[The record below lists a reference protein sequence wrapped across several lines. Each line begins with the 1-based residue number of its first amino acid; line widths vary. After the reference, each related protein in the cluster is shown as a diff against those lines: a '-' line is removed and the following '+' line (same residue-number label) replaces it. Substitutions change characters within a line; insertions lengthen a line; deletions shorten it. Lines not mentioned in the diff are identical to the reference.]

1 MKRIAIC
8 LRGFMDKIKSG
19 HFHQMSLDNIYEN
32 QNPYINFRA
41 VHNSINIHIIQ
52 ANPEFKFD
60 FFIHSWNP
68 DLKEDLDNLYKPKLS
83 KYENQREYQDLIS
96 ANQLKNFGYT
106 AQQLGISKSLEL
118 LRLYT
123 QQSSETRYDL
133 VIIYRPDVL
142 LYKDM
147 KMKKYARN
155 EIYVNSEEREDF
167 HFVMNFNNA
176 MRFRDIF
183 GSKSPFVDFFKKT
196 LGKQIIADD
205 IKCGKHQEVLRKLNF
220 SAIKRHSIDKKIFHK
235 YGLTN
240 EEINQLNNK

>member
-1 MKRIAIC
+1 
-8 LRGFMDKIKSG
+8 MDKIKSG
-19 HFHQMSLDNIYEN
+19 HFYKVSLDKIYEN
-32 QNPYINFRA
+32 QNPYINFCA
-41 VHNSINIHIIQ
+41 VHNSIKMHIIQ

-68 DLKEDLDNLYKPKLS
+68 DLKEELDNLYKPKFS
-83 KYENQREYQDLIS
+83 KYENQREYKDLIL
-96 ANQLKNFGYT
+96 ANQLKNFGHT

-123 QQSSETRYDL
+123 QQSLETRYDL

-147 KMKKYARN
+147 KMKKYTQN
-155 EIYVNSEEREDF
+155 EIYVNSKVSEDF

-183 GSKSPFVDFFKKT
+183 GSKLSFVNFFKVA

-205 IKCGKHQEVLRKLNF
+205 IKCGEHQEVLRKLNF
-220 SAIKRHSIDKKIFHK
+220 SAIKKHSIDKKMFHK
-235 YGLTN
+235 YGLTDK
-240 EEINQLNNK
+240 EINELNHK